1 MAKAGF
7 ALDCLAVNHTFFNSA
22 ANAQDVVG
30 RGAKAQRSFAPLN
43 IHPMNGQFS
52 TWTESQRPAMTQKN
66 MEFGMKCD
74 VYGSVENAR

>member
-30 RGAKAQRSFAPLN
+30 RGAKAQGSFAPLN

-52 TWTESQRPAMTQKN
+52 TWKESQR
-66 MEFGMKCD
+66 
-74 VYGSVENAR
+74 R